1 MQAKLSLGQREVTVQ
16 KGPLFRAAGYPVSIG
31 CNVTGHQGPAEQH
44 FQWSVYLPKAPT
56 QEVQIVSTRDAAFS
70 YAVYVQRVRSG
81 GIYVERVQGNSV
93 FLHISELQLKDSGE
107 YECHTPNTDERYYG
121 NYSAKTRLIGKPW
134 ALLCRPAPRSQSPAI
149 TVPWQVTWLRV
160 MSLLWQESPRSPLDI
175 LQMGHKSVSPLL

>member
-70 YAVYVQRVRSG
+70 YAVYAQRVRSG
-81 GIYVERVQGNSV
+81 GIYVERVRGNSV

-134 ALLCRPAPRSQSPAI
+134 ALLCRPDPEARAPPSQC
-149 TVPWQVTWLRV
+149 LGR
-160 MSLLWQESPRSPLDI
+160 
-175 LQMGHKSVSPLL
+175 